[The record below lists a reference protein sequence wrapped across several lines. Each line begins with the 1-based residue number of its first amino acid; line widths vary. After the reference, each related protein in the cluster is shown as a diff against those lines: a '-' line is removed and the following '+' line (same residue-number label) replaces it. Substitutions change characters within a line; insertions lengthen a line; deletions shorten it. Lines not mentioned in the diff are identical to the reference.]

1 MRTRG
6 SQILRP
12 ALFSVL
18 FCVLLSL
25 GGGRRS
31 LFRIPQSV
39 GEMPH
44 GGAGIL
50 THPKFGDKITCVS
63 LNSVDA
69 RPF

>member
-12 ALFSVL
+12 ALFSEL
-18 FCVLLSL
+18 SCVLLSL

-39 GEMPH
+39 DEMPH

-63 LNSVDA
+63 LNSIDA